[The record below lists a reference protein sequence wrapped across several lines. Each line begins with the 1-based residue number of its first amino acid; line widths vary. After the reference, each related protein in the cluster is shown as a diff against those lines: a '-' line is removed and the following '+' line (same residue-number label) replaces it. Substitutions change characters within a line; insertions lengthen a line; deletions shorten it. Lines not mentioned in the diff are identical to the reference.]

1 MSTATITTPTKLKKF
16 HKKPFT
22 VAHVTNVNIR
32 LRSSIKWNRP
42 GLPKQRRAAFVL
54 KILAILTNIFFHSE
68 KKEIKFFAI

>member
-22 VAHVTNVNIR
+22 VAVTNVNIR

-42 GLPKQRRAAFVL
+42 GLSKQRRAAFVL
-54 KILAILTNIFFHSE
+54 KILAILKNIFFHSE

>member
-1 MSTATITTPTKLKKF
+1 MSTATITTPTKLEKF

-22 VAHVTNVNIR
+22 VAATNVNIR

-42 GLPKQRRAAFVL
+42 GLPKQRRAGFVF
-54 KILAILTNIFFHSE
+54 KILAILKNIFFHSE

>member
-1 MSTATITTPTKLKKF
+1 MSAATITTPTELKKF

-22 VAHVTNVNIR
+22 VAVTNVNIR

-54 KILAILTNIFFHSE
+54 KILAILKNIFFHSE

>member
-1 MSTATITTPTKLKKF
+1 MSTATITTSTKLKKF

-22 VAHVTNVNIR
+22 VAVTNVNIR

-54 KILAILTNIFFHSE
+54 KILAILKNIFFHSE

>member
-16 HKKPFT
+16 PFT

-54 KILAILTNIFFHSE
+54 KILAILKNIFFHSE
-68 KKEIKFFAI
+68 KKEIKFFAIQ